1 MADPCSRVA
10 GEARVREQFTTNR
23 SADPSSASSTLLERV
38 KRRQPEAWRRL
49 VRPVRAAGLPLVPT
63 CSTAGQRCGRY
74 RPGSLRRRVTHI
86 DTFHRQPGEG
96 SFRAWLSTITRNK
109 VHDFY
114 RRQRGQV
121 TAHGGSDAYER
132 LVQIPEPEA
141 LTQATSAPDDRQL
154 LSRRALAM
162 VRAEFESRTWEA
174 FRRAVLEGQRPAH
187 VAQDLGMSVN
197 AVYKSKSRILRRL
210 RQELGEL

>member
-1 MADPCSRVA
+1 M
-10 GEARVREQFTTNR
+10 TNR

-49 VRPVRAAGLPLVPT
+49 VDLYGPLV
-63 CSTAGQRCGRY
+63 Y
-74 RPGSLRRRVTHI
+74 RWCRRAQLQPSDAADIVQEVFAAVSLHI

-114 RRQRGQV
+114 RRRQGQA

-132 LVQIPEPEA
+132 LAQVPEPEA

-154 LSRRALAM
+154 LSGRALA
-162 VRAEFESRTWEA
+162 VGP
-174 FRRAVLEGQRPAH
+174 RRV
-187 VAQDLGMSVN
+187 
-197 AVYKSKSRILRRL
+197 
-210 RQELGEL
+210 